1 MSMNNWNS
9 KLKTQILFT
18 LAPKNEILRHK
29 FKCIYTNL
37 NHIHIY
43 MIFISKTIKHLFQ
56 KAK

>member
-1 MSMNNWNS
+1 MNNWNS

-18 LAPKNEILRHK
+18 LAPKNAILRHK

-43 MIFISKTIKHLFQ
+43 IYMIFISKTIKH
-56 KAK
+56 